1 MAYESDSLT
10 RRTLGPT
17 LASAVIGMALGIV
30 AVIGVNVLQDSSD
43 TATGSTVPAD
53 EALLGDPEYGSR

>member
-17 LASAVIGMALGIV
+17 LASAVIGIALGLV
-30 AVIGVNVLQDSSD
+30 AVVGISALQSD
-43 TATGSTVPAD
+43 DQIAGGSTVSAD
-53 EALLGDPEYGSR
+53 NAVLGDPEYGSR